1 MAEKKSDS
9 LRAKLPFR
17 VPFFHAEAKSAVQN
31 KTAPLALKFC
41 VVIVNWDK
49 IQLISKLLQEKEV
62 LFHFIS
68 KGTGTATSNIL
79 DILGVGAEDKGVV
92 ICLEPAAQAPELLQ
106 AIREELHAHG
116 PGAGIAFAVSLSAL
130 NTVIL
135 RGFKKK
141 NIRRN
146 IKFLTSEGG
155 NNMETTRS
163 DLIISIINQGY
174 SDEFMTVAREAGAR
188 GGTVLSARGLAGENA
203 VKFLGV
209 SMQEEKEIIIILTKR
224 DKKEAIMQAVSR
236 THGIASKAEGVIF
249 SLPVDS
255 TLGLSS

>member
-1 MAEKKSDS
+1 MAKEKSS
-9 LRAKLPFR
+9 LKVKLPFQ
-17 VPFFHAEAKSAVQN
+17 VPFFREEAKSAAQS
-31 KTAPLALKFC
+31 KTAPPLLKFC

-49 IQLISKLLQEKEV
+49 VQLVSKLLQEKEV

-68 KGTGTATSNIL
+68 KGRGTATSNIL

-92 ICLEPAAQAPELLQ
+92 ICLETAALAPELLR
-106 AIREELHAHG
+106 AIREELHTHG
-116 PGAGIAFAVSLSAL
+116 PGAGIAFAVALSAI

-141 NIRRN
+141 RGNVKI
-146 IKFLTSEGG
+146 LTNEGG
-155 NNMETTRS
+155 NDMETIKN
-163 DLIISIINQGY
+163 DLIISVVNQGY
-174 SDEFMTVAREAGAR
+174 SDEFMTTAREAGAR
-188 GGTVLSARGLAGENA
+188 GGTVLSARGLANKNA

-209 SMQEEKEIIIILTKR
+209 SVQEEKEIIIILAKR

-255 TLGLSS
+255 ALGLSS

>member
-1 MAEKKSDS
+1 MAKEKSGG
-9 LRAKLPFR
+9 LNLPFK
-17 VPFFHAEAKSAVQN
+17 VPFFRTGQKLGAN
-31 KTAPLALKFC
+31 KTAPPLLKFC

-49 IQLISKLLQEKEV
+49 VRLISKLLREKEV

-68 KGTGTATSNIL
+68 KGRGTATSNIL

-92 ICLEPAAQAPELLQ
+92 ICLEPAALAPELLR
-106 AIREELHAHG
+106 AIREELHTHG
-116 PGAGIAFAVSLSAL
+116 PGAGIAFTVALSAL

-135 RGFKKK
+135 RGFKK
-141 NIRRN
+141 NIRKDLKIN
-146 IKFLTSEGG
+146 SEGE
-155 NNMETTRS
+155 NNMETTKS
-163 DLIISIINQGY
+163 DLIISIVNQGF
-174 SDEFMTVAREAGAR
+174 SDEFMTAAREAGAR
-188 GGTVLSARGLAGENA
+188 GGTVLSARGLANENA

-209 SMQEEKEIIIILTKR
+209 SVQEEKEIIIILAKR

-255 TLGLSS
+255 VLGLSS

>member
-1 MAEKKSDS
+1 MAKEKSSGLKV
-9 LRAKLPFR
+9 KLPFR
-17 VPFFHAEAKSAVQN
+17 VPFFHEGATGTARH
-31 KTAPLALKFC
+31 KTAPPALKFC
-41 VVIVNWDK
+41 VVIMNWDRVH
-49 IQLISKLLQEKEV
+49 LISKLLREKEV

-68 KGTGTATSNIL
+68 KGRGTATSNIL

-92 ICLEPAAQAPELLQ
+92 ICLEPAAHALELLQ

-116 PGAGIAFAVSLSAL
+116 PGAGIAFTLAISAI

-141 NIRRN
+141 HQN
-146 IKFLTSEGG
+146 IKISTNEGG

-163 DLIISIINQGY
+163 DLIISIVNQGY

-188 GGTVLSARGLAGENA
+188 GGTVLSARGLANKNA

-209 SMQEEKEIIIILTKR
+209 SVQEEKEIIIILVKR

-236 THGIASKAEGVIF
+236 AYGIASKAEGVIF

-255 TLGLSS
+255 VLGLSS